1 MCYGAQPIRCDASR
15 KCKKKNFMPGT
26 LAAWSVPYE
35 GMSRKKQ
42 NITDGTPCGLV
53 YLAKYGNMPG
63 TMGFCSFL
71 GDKIF
76 PSRTVAAW
84 VHSFTREF
92 LRNLKDEQT
101 VYHVEWCIDY
111 NFFSW

>member
-1 MCYGAQPIRCDASR
+1 
-15 KCKKKNFMPGT
+15 MPGT

-53 YLAKYGNMPG
+53 YLAKYGNMPD
-63 TMGFCSFL
+63 TLGFCSFL

-76 PSRTVAAW
+76 RLARWRLGFTPLQE
-84 VHSFTREF
+84 SF
-92 LRNLKDEQT
+92 
-101 VYHVEWCIDY
+101 
-111 NFFSW
+111 